1 MLAPL
6 FLGGVS
12 ACKADGAVYFTDNI
26 TKILLQNKF
35 QNFNNQIPKIK
46 LLNTKSP
53 KTKKRKFPSFF

>member
-12 ACKADGAVYFTDNI
+12 AFKADGDI